1 MCKNVKRQQYF
12 KKLILYICSQFL
24 QEIMDINAN
33 ASMEIIIWEHMEE
46 VETYLKETAGD
57 EEGVLVISDDGEV
70 CNQMNERSIPV
81 VAFLH
86 EENERNHFWK
96 IPYAI
101 ENINVLNIEYLEQI
115 YRRYRGIPWDILETE
130 RCILREI
137 MVEDVDCI
145 AKIYESPTVRRFMEP
160 LYTPIEKEKEYTRDY
175 IKHVYGFYEYG
186 TWVVVEKTH
195 GKIIGRAGL
204 ESYDDNEAEAV
215 ELGYLIADEHQRQG
229 YGYEVCSA
237 ILKYAE
243 ERLGIIHVDTN
254 IETENIA
261 SICLCER
268 LGFRCIKKIIKKGK
282 EYYKYR
288 FQNCE

>member
-1 MCKNVKRQQYF
+1 MCKIIKRQQYL
-12 KKLILYICSQFL
+12 KKLILYTCSQFL
-24 QEIMDINAN
+24 QEKLDMIED
-33 ASMEIIIWEHMEE
+33 SHVEVIIWEHMEE
-46 VETYLKETAGD
+46 VETYLKKIAG
-57 EEGVLVISDDGEV
+57 EEGVLVISDDSEV
-70 CNQMNERSIPV
+70 CNRMNERSIPV
-81 VAFLH
+81 IALLH
-86 EENERNHFWK
+86 ESRNLFWK

-101 ENINVLNIEYLEQI
+101 ENIDVLNIEYLEQI

-137 MVEDVDCI
+137 TVEDVDCI

-160 LYTPIEKEKEYTRDY
+160 LYTPIEKEKEYTKDY

-186 TWVVVEKTH
+186 TWVVVEKNQ

-204 ESYDDNEAEAV
+204 ESYDDSEPEAI
-215 ELGYLIADEHQRQG
+215 ELGYLIAEEYQRKG

-237 ILKYAE
+237 VLKYAE
-243 ERLGIIHVDTN
+243 EILGIVYVDTN
-254 IETENIA
+254 IEKENIA

-268 LGFRCIKKIIKKGK
+268 LGFRFIKKVTKKGK

-288 FQNCE
+288 FQDHE